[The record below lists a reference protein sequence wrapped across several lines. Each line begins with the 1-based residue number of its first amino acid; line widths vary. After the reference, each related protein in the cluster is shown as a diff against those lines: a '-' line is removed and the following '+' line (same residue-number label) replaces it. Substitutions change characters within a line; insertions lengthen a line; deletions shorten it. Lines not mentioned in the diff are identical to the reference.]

1 MYASAWAY
9 TGQLKA
15 TLKTAIAGKVV
26 VPEKTEM
33 TAANIHQ
40 VANKSVILMFPR

>member
-1 MYASAWAY
+1 MYASAWTY

-15 TLKTAIAGKVV
+15 TLKNAIFEEVV

-40 VANKSVILMFPR
+40 VANKIVNLMFPR